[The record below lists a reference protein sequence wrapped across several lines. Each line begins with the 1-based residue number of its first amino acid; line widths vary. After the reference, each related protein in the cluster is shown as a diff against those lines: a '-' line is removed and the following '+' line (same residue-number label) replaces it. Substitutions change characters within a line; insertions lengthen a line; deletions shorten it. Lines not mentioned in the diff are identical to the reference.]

1 MVLTV
6 SPAQLTLSPGS
17 EVILSNQS
25 WSDYE
30 ALLDSRGDDGFVKV
44 SFDAKTREIT
54 LMAPMPGHGRR
65 IDILSDLVKALLRH
79 QGRDYDSAHPVT
91 FKRFQAAGTE
101 PDASFYIQNWRSI
114 SGKDRIDLSKD
125 LPADLAIEVD
135 LTSLTRRDIYRV
147 LGVPELWIY
156 REQSLKIY
164 VLAEGNYVDS
174 LMSPTFPNVDVKSI
188 LPEYVELAWRTCSS
202 QALRDFDVLLQ
213 ALP

>member
-30 ALLDSRGDDGFVKV
+30 ALLDSRGDDGFIKV
-44 SFDAKTREIT
+44 SFNAQTGEIT
-54 LMAPMPGHGRR
+54 LMAPMPGHGR
-65 IDILSDLVKALLRH
+65 
-79 QGRDYDSAHPVT
+79 
-91 FKRFQAAGTE
+91 
-101 PDASFYIQNWRSI
+101 QNWQSI
-114 SGKDRIDLSKD
+114 SGKDRIDLRKD

-156 REQSLKIY
+156 REKELKIY
-164 VLAEGNYVDS
+164 VLVEGRYVDS
-174 LMSPTFPNVDVKSI
+174 QVSPTFPDMDVKSI
-188 LPEYVELAWRTCSS
+188 LPEYVELAWRPCSS
-202 QALRDFDVLLQ
+202 KALRDFDAFLSSH
-213 ALP
+213 PS